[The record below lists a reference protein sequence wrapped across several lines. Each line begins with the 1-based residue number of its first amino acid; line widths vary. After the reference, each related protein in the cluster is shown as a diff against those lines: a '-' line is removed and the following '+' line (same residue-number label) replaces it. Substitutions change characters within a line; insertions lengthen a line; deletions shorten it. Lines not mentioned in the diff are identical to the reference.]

1 MTTTDEYRAKLEEY
15 DLIQAAM
22 PLKDR
27 YSDSA
32 WQMSLRG
39 GGPIIVNIG
48 HIFSGLECKIEPK
61 LIVPKMVRK
70 PKPTTAIW
78 KNDTFIEPTE
88 NYLTKVKKYEKTLQT
103 IRPHNLTYQE
113 AGSITISTMNLF
125 QWAKESSEQFMLQ
138 EKEKTMLTSAEEL
151 EIAEEDD
158 EYLKEIA
165 NAASSILA
173 SHKHDP
179 EHTPKLEFLSSP
191 EVIFEITHPNQQT
204 AAQTVTFKNVSKI
217 TLYYRWKKLE
227 IPMMTSTDVTP
238 SSGNVSN
245 SISRFP
251 SASLKILPGE
261 TVSTQFIFTNR
272 TGNSGMYKSNWLL
285 QLLPEECQITLPNDP
300 AQGSSSSDSPSHSSA
315 IVKKDKKKKG
325 KDKKSRKKGGKGD
338 ADEEDEDKHKVKTY
352 HGSIPVHC
360 KGIITFPDESM
371 TRRQQIQLQLDQSMT
386 ETIMKDIL
394 YDVLRHIRQPIRL
407 KDLQQRKIE
416 YFAKINQ
423 DLLLHTF
430 QDRSKE
436 NMKVP
441 FTITI
446 DRVENIE
453 KLSYQVENTIQSIV
467 QYYHSL
473 LQSPE
478 VQEAG
483 SSIFTPLSYDFN
495 YPFQDFNRKEI
506 LQTLFPEEQLEIFDE
521 VSFEE
526 ILPHW
531 DYSMNTPLQALQN
544 LQPVLTEIEKLEVF
558 IAQVQKQKEKERL
571 KEERRAKRKADG
583 DDDEEDEEDEEEEE
597 PEEEDEDAKKR
608 KPKHSLIIETND
620 LQYAVL
626 SELHKLV
633 SYDLPSQSI
642 YEITKNAVSEAI
654 DSIFAAQ
661 EEAFAEAGI
670 AEIINNGGKVTPV
683 ESPYSSE
690 IGKTQWETIM
700 NTTSASS
707 EPVDPK
713 KKEKPPPK
721 NAPPPT
727 TLTNQQ
733 CDFYHKLFY
742 EKLRNR
748 LMDSL
753 ASSVVQSSYPTIQQI
768 NN

>member
-1 MTTTDEYRAKLEEY
+1 MAGLEEIVPLRTYSNDDDDYQSFLDNPEVYFETLKKMTKVAEKIRLKEEDEEKKLVEFLPLNERFTLDKENKVLTRWQERQKEWEKIESLIKKKLTARKGVNRPLMMTTTDEYRAKLEEY

-251 SASLKILPGE
+251 SASLSRSAANSPKHSAKRIPSVDALSKRTASVNTLLTTNTNAAAGGKNKKQFVKSLYQTFNEKSNDLEPMRSRILAQERESFHILNPCGEILPGE

-272 TGNSGMYKSNWLL
+272 TGNSGIYKSNWLL

-300 AQGSSSSDSPSHSSA
+300 AAQGSSSSDSPSNSSA
-315 IVKKDKKKKG
+315 IVKIDKKKKG

-338 ADEEDEDKHKVKTY
+338 ADEEDDDKHKVKTY

-430 QDRSKE
+430 QDRNKE

-453 KLSYQVENTIQSIV
+453 KLSYQVENTIQSIM

-478 VQEAG
+478 VQETG
-483 SSIFTPLSYDFN
+483 RSIFTPISYDCN

-506 LQTLFPEEQLEIFDE
+506 LQTLFPEEQL
-521 VSFEE
+521 V
-526 ILPHW
+526 
-531 DYSMNTPLQALQN
+531 
-544 LQPVLTEIEKLEVF
+544 
-558 IAQVQKQKEKERL
+558 
-571 KEERRAKRKADG
+571 
-583 DDDEEDEEDEEEEE
+583 
-597 PEEEDEDAKKR
+597 
-608 KPKHSLIIETND
+608 
-620 LQYAVL
+620 
-626 SELHKLV
+626 
-633 SYDLPSQSI
+633 
-642 YEITKNAVSEAI
+642 
-654 DSIFAAQ
+654 
-661 EEAFAEAGI
+661 
-670 AEIINNGGKVTPV
+670 
-683 ESPYSSE
+683 
-690 IGKTQWETIM
+690 
-700 NTTSASS
+700 
-707 EPVDPK
+707 
-713 KKEKPPPK
+713 
-721 NAPPPT
+721 
-727 TLTNQQ
+727 
-733 CDFYHKLFY
+733 
-742 EKLRNR
+742 
-748 LMDSL
+748 
-753 ASSVVQSSYPTIQQI
+753 SVVKICTLFFLTFF
-768 NN
+768 N